1 MTNTPADTY
10 SDLKA
15 KLREMFQMDQAD
27 LDFGI
32 YRIMNAK
39 RDEISDYLDNH
50 LQPQVKEIL
59 QEVATDD
66 SENLDGKIE
75 KACGYLNRMQVLNQ
89 RLRQDT
95 KSYLPKKPKKLTS
108 PRWSARYSRTYTVFS
123 HGTMKVGIFY
133 PCADIRRGF
142 MPSLMRGRR

>member
-10 SDLKA
+10 TDLKA

-59 QEVATDD
+59 QEVA
-66 SENLDGKIE
+66 DGDGEKI
-75 KACGYLNRMQVLNQ
+75 AIRMGEIETAAKKFNADPNQ
-89 RLRQDT
+89 DEEYKEL
-95 KSYLPKKPKKLTS
+95 LAPKIG
-108 PRWSARYSRTYTVFS
+108 ARPNYRIGTRDILGLIQFFS

-142 MPSLMRGRR
+142 MLFRMRGRR